1 MQDKQNFVILEVK
14 RWSEL
19 YPILALVNG
28 ILLAIMVSINGE
40 LSKQYGVFSASVLIH
55 IAGTAS
61 ASLCLLKKGKKPL
74 WTHHPKWI
82 YLGGAIGVCTTVF
95 QCIAAES
102 MSITSVVALG
112 LLGQTAATLFN
123 DKLGLLGM
131 KKRPFPQSALI
142 SLCLS
147 VLGIF
152 MMLDDENAVVAIGI
166 ACAAG
171 ISVVLSRTIN
181 AYLAEKTG
189 ALQGALIN
197 HLIGLPI
204 TILLAAATVKWSDL
218 VQRAPLS
225 GTSQPWIYFGGVLGV
240 GVVMLFNIIVPKLSS
255 FLLTSL
261 VFIAQIFTGIILDS
275 MQGLSCSDASL
286 YGGLVI
292 AFGVVVY
299 MAADRINPC
308 KRTKASGKCGRNKT
322 D

>member
-1 MQDKQNFVILEVK
+1 
-14 RWSEL
+14 
-19 YPILALVNG
+19 
-28 ILLAIMVSINGE
+28 
-40 LSKQYGVFSASVLIH
+40 
-55 IAGTAS
+55 
-61 ASLCLLKKGKKPL
+61 
-74 WTHHPKWI
+74 
-82 YLGGAIGVCTTVF
+82 
-95 QCIAAES
+95 
-102 MSITSVVALG
+102 
-112 LLGQTAATLFN
+112 
-123 DKLGLLGM
+123 
-131 KKRPFPQSALI
+131 
-142 SLCLS
+142 
-147 VLGIF
+147 

-255 FLLTSL
+255 FLLTAL

-308 KRTKASGKCGRNKT
+308 KRTKASGKYGRSKT